1 MSLGQEVEER
11 LSVALALVEE
21 AGRLAL
27 EHFRQP
33 IEVENKLGPGAFDP
47 VTAADRGV
55 EALIRAGLGR
65 AWPDSPIQGEE
76 EGFTPG
82 ASEWS
87 WIIDPI
93 DGTRAFISGV
103 PAWGILLGLL
113 KAGRPVAGIMRQP
126 YLDETF
132 LGGPSGRLAPARRV
146 AAAVC
151 APRARRASARR
162 SSTPPSPRLFAD
174 PAEQAGFDRVSA
186 AVRMT
191 RFGGDCYSYC
201 LVAHGFV
208 DLVIEG
214 SLQAYDI
221 VPLIPIVE
229 AAGGVVSGLDGA
241 PPLERRDGDRRG
253 EPGAA
258 RASAGAHACGLDRP
272 SATAAAVR
280 SRPARLATHTRC
292 ACVVHALCLVA
303 IA

>member
-1 MSLGQEVEER
+1 MSLGHEVEER

-27 EHFRQP
+27 AHFRQP

-132 LGGPSGRLAPARRV
+132 LGGPSGAWLLRAGSRHAAARLGQDEPRRGDPLLHPAPA
-146 AAAVC
+146 
-151 APRARRASARR
+151 
-162 SSTPPSPRLFAD
+162 SSPTPPS
-174 PAEQAGFDRVSA
+174 
-186 AVRMT
+186 
-191 RFGGDCYSYC
+191 
-201 LVAHGFV
+201 
-208 DLVIEG
+208 
-214 SLQAYDI
+214 
-221 VPLIPIVE
+221 
-229 AAGGVVSGLDGA
+229 
-241 PPLERRDGDRRG
+241 
-253 EPGAA
+253 
-258 RASAGAHACGLDRP
+258 
-272 SATAAAVR
+272 
-280 SRPARLATHTRC
+280 RPASTGSRRRSG
-292 ACVVHALCLVA
+292 
-303 IA
+303 